1 MTAFA
6 ATHAYSAPAVL
17 LLGAATFAGCLGL
30 GLLLLRLLHLRLP
43 TPFGEVVAVV
53 LGIQA
58 TSLCVQI
65 AAMAQSAT
73 PAILLA
79 VWGGSLAGGIVGW
92 IYGRPSPPPEGLPA
106 IPRIALAV
114 AAAAAGMNLLAAV
127 VPSSKIDEL
136 YYHMLLPARVVADHG
151 LAIYRAPIEA
161 AILPQMAYAFFAAPL
176 HALGYPDA
184 PNIVSWMLSLTLVW
198 MGWALLRRH
207 GVASPVAYCIV
218 AALPVGAYPMVFH
231 VTGGSH
237 AFGDLSLAAAVL
249 ALAFVDRLLLTV
261 GPLRF
266 AGMVSLLAWS
276 AASAKVSLFPV
287 SGAVTLLAIA
297 FAFRAQTSG
306 GARLRVVAAALAP
319 WLILG
324 APLMVWTYVR
334 TGSPFGPLLAG
345 SFGDSLFRPEV
356 FADFADFARAAN
368 RSPLDAVSFD
378 NLAGYS
384 PLIWLSTIG
393 VLVSRTTPLAIR
405 QWGAALLIG
414 QCLIVVW
421 LLPHHLR
428 FLGGLPYGLAIC
440 FALHLPPRIVSWRW
454 ATTAAV
460 ALGIVPWMLGQA
472 FYVRQFVPMAF
483 GIEDRSAFY
492 RRYVAYFDDFEKL
505 DRLLP
510 ANAVLLSLD
519 GRPPA
524 VYAPRPMVFDLAD
537 LPPGR
542 EAYVFS
548 VGPPN
553 VSDFPAPYALGPE
566 IYANPEARQTVFR
579 RSWAAPEIG
588 ELHVVRVSS
597 H

>member
-1 MTAFA
+1 MTSFA

-30 GLLLLRLLHLRLP
+30 GLLLLRLLHLRLS

-53 LGIQA
+53 LGIEA
-58 TSLCVQI
+58 TSLGVQI
-65 AAMAQSAT
+65 AAMSQSAT

-92 IYGRPSPPPEGLPA
+92 IYCRPSPLPA
-106 IPRIALAV
+106 DLPEIPRIALAI
-114 AAAAAGMNLLAAV
+114 AASAGGMNLLAAV

-136 YYHMLLPARVVADHG
+136 YYHMLLPARVVADQG

-161 AILPQMAYAFFAAPL
+161 AILPQMAYPFFAAPL

-198 MGWALLRRH
+198 MGWTLLRQH
-207 GVASPVAYCIV
+207 GVTHSVAYCIV
-218 AALPVGAYPMVFH
+218 AAVPVGAYPMVFH

-249 ALAFVDRLLLTV
+249 ALACVDRLLAAV
-261 GPLRF
+261 GPVRL
-266 AGMVSLLAWS
+266 ACMVSLLAWS
-276 AASAKVSLFPV
+276 AASAKVSLVPV
-287 SGAVTLLAIA
+287 SGAVTLLAVV
-297 FAFRAQTSG
+297 FACRAVTGS

-324 APLMVWTYVR
+324 SPLMIWTFVR

-345 SFGDSLFRPEV
+345 WFGESLFRPEV
-356 FADFADFARAAN
+356 FADFADSARAAN
-368 RSPLDAVSFD
+368 RSPWTEGLID

-384 PLIWLSTIG
+384 PLVWLSAIG
-393 VLVSRTTPLAIR
+393 ALVSRTVPVAIR
-405 QWGAALLIG
+405 RWGAALLIG
-414 QCLIVVW
+414 QCLIVAW
-421 LLPHHLR
+421 LLPYHAR

-440 FALHLPPRIVSWRW
+440 FALHLPQQILSRRW

-460 ALGIVPWMLGQA
+460 AAGIAPWMLGQA
-472 FYVRQFVPMAF
+472 FYVRQFAPMAF
-483 GIEDRSAFY
+483 GIEDKSAFY

-510 ANAVLLSLD
+510 ENAVLLSLD

-524 VYAPRPMVFDLAD
+524 VYAPRPVVFNLAD
-537 LPPGR
+537 LPQGR

-548 VGPPN
+548 IDPPN
-553 VSDFPAPYALGPE
+553 LSDFPPPYALGQE
-566 IYANPEARQTVFR
+566 VYANPQARQTVFR

-588 ELHVVRVSS
+588 ALHVVRLSRP
-597 H
+597 